1 MEVERKKN
9 EVKFDFIAEGECFID
24 CYNNICI
31 KIDDLFDEDGT
42 EYNAVEVVNGDLLHY
57 LSDEKVTAVKAKL
70 VIE

>member
-1 MEVERKKN
+1 MEVERKTN
-9 EVKFDFIAEGECFID
+9 EVNFDFIAEGEYFID

-31 KIDDLFDEDGT
+31 KIDDIIDEDGT

-57 LSDEKVTAVKAKL
+57 FCDEKVTAVKVKL